1 MSVKNRMIEEALER
15 MEAEYETAAE
25 LQVAMEAQA
34 FAFLAV
40 RAQRGLP
47 LTFPTTT
54 GVPAPMTGGR
64 ISRP

>member
-34 FAFLAV
+34 FAEGWDSLAAKILHTV
-40 RAQRGLP
+40 LLMEEDQ
-47 LTFPTTT
+47 
-54 GVPAPMTGGR
+54 
-64 ISRP
+64 